1 MSYYLIDQKNG
12 EIMLDKVRLIL
23 TVITIAI
30 NVVPVAGI
38 LLAYQN
44 NLPGLVVPLG
54 INKIAKDGFITEEP
68 LEPPVFVDS
77 QYNFTSQTVTLTFQF
92 TNPFNFDL
100 TINSMSADI
109 QCDAHNFP
117 LGNATLNN
125 PVNIRGSETAAI
137 TVLGTWT
144 QDAINHFQTAHA
156 GAQSIDVELVGLT
169 INVNGINVQTN
180 EHIKIS
186 NVPIA

>member
-1 MSYYLIDQKNG
+1 MQKIRLLLTLIT
-12 EIMLDKVRLIL
+12 LA
-23 TVITIAI
+23 TIVGPI
-30 NVVPVAGI
+30 AGI
-38 LLAYQN
+38 LLVYQN
-44 NLPGLVVPLG
+44 NLLGLVIPPEV
-54 INKIAKDGFITEEP
+54 NKIMNGTFVTGNP

-77 QYNFTSQTVTLTFQF
+77 QYNVTSQTVALTFRF

-117 LGNATLNN
+117 LGHATLNN
-125 PVNIRGSETAAI
+125 PVNIRASETATI

>member
-1 MSYYLIDQKNG
+1 
-12 EIMLDKVRLIL
+12 MLDKIRLIL

-38 LLAYQN
+38 LLVYQN
-44 NLPGLVVPLG
+44 NLPGLVVPPE
-54 INKIAKDGFITEEP
+54 IDKITNGGFITEET

-77 QYNFTSQTVTLTFQF
+77 QYNVTSQTVTLTFQF
-92 TNPFNFDL
+92 TNPFNFDV

-117 LGNATLNN
+117 LGHATLNN
-125 PVNIRGSETAAI
+125 RVNIRASETATI

-144 QDAINHFQTAHA
+144 QDAINHFQTAHT

>member
-1 MSYYLIDQKNG
+1 MDKIRLLLTLIT
-12 EIMLDKVRLIL
+12 LA
-23 TVITIAI
+23 TIVGPI
-30 NVVPVAGI
+30 AGI
-38 LLAYQN
+38 LLVYQN
-44 NLPGLVVPLG
+44 NLLELVIPPEV
-54 INKIAKDGFITEEP
+54 NKIMNGIFVTGNP

-77 QYNFTSQTVTLTFQF
+77 QYNVTSQTVALTFRF

-117 LGNATLNN
+117 LGHATLNN
-125 PVNIRGSETAAI
+125 PVNIHASETTII
-137 TVLGTWT
+137 TVVGTWT